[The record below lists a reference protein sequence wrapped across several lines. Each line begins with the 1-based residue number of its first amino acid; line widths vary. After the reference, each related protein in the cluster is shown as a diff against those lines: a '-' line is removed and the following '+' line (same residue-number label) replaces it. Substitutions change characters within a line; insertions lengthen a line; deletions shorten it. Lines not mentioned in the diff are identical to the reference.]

1 MDPFNDNNGT
11 SPQLKFYV
19 ESLNDENLQLAL
31 TQHFATAPSLERLSF
46 GELRRQLEEK
56 VQTEIDLLWGDA
68 FSKLDR
74 NLQTYIRIVLCKKK
88 EMGYC
93 HFESREHS
101 QSFISNIQEALETIL
116 KIDKH
121 SRSIVYQYNRMEY
134 DENLT
139 RRKFSKILRGDC
151 AVETSVFN
159 KLYKDLKDMMKN
171 NSEPKSLRQFLPE
184 FILSYENKITEPLFV
199 KIVQNLNLIVEIA
212 YSRNDHDHGHTEEE
226 GLLTA
231 LSSED
236 VNRYYQIFTE
246 IITTLTNTK

>member
-1 MDPFNDNNGT
+1 
-11 SPQLKFYV
+11 
-19 ESLNDENLQLAL
+19 
-31 TQHFATAPSLERLSF
+31 
-46 GELRRQLEEK
+46 
-56 VQTEIDLLWGDA
+56 
-68 FSKLDR
+68 
-74 NLQTYIRIVLCKKK
+74 
-88 EMGYC
+88 
-93 HFESREHS
+93 
-101 QSFISNIQEALETIL
+101 
-116 KIDKH
+116 
-121 SRSIVYQYNRMEY
+121 
-134 DENLT
+134 
-139 RRKFSKILRGDC
+139 
-151 AVETSVFN
+151 
-159 KLYKDLKDMMKN
+159 MMKN